1 MKSERL
7 LRAGRDLV
15 AVRATAPDFAASRG
29 FPSSR
34 SRMWLDR
41 AGDPQAR
48 AAQAQPE
55 HDRLRPGARDRSAP
69 RALAYLAPARPRR
82 ALGRCPRAVPALR
95 SDLADFR
102 RRAPGRLPPQP
113 GEGLVG
119 AVLDTRNGARHRHR
133 LVAVSGVLTPRR
145 PRGPL
150 ARGPGQPRDDPRLR
164 LPGANRRLSRGP
176 QAVPGLE
183 LQTRKPRDLAS
194 LRRCGASRA
203 TAACADPYAFE
214 SWLSA
219 ASLPRLITSM
229 TWSRAFR

>member
-1 MKSERL
+1 MKSERI
-7 LRAGRDLV
+7 LRAGWDLV
-15 AVRATAPDFAASRG
+15 AVRATAPHFAASRG

-48 AAQAQPE
+48 APQAEPE
-55 HDRLRPGARDRSAP
+55 HDRLRPGARHGSP
-69 RALAYLAPARPRR
+69 LCALAHPASARPRR
-82 ALGRCPRAVPALR
+82 TLGRCPRAVPALR
-95 SDLADFR
+95 PGLVDLR

-119 AVLDTRNGARHRHR
+119 AVLVARNGARHRHR

-150 ARGPGQPRDDPRLR
+150 VRGPGQRRDDPRLR
-164 LPGANRRLSRGP
+164 LPGANRRLSREP
-176 QAVPGLE
+176 QAVAGLE

-194 LRRCGASRA
+194 FRRCGASRA